1 DKGKDALGLYWWRL
15 TTSLGRHQQHRQH
28 FVDAGQPAGVNLA
41 DVQRCGLEELL
52 EQNFVLAHLSGCYA
66 HPERL
71 QGIAYSPMAQHIVR
85 AGWLLDPVG
94 LELGQ
99 LAHPGDGLRHRPALV
114 GVLPRPNVKAEPQ
127 PLSPASLV
135 VSSTYAAEYSAGQM
149 AFVEI
154 DSIRVDP
161 LSGTLYL
168 LLLLPLQLVLTANPS
183 FPRLRGTRI
192 NISKTGNP
200 SDQAV
205 PTVSASAFRIV
216 VDGNDRIR
224 TSADRSSTPPAAEL
238 LDVVWA
244 AASEAKLSSPLQ
256 PALKQRRQTAGPAG
270 PTGACAA
277 AFSRGRIARSR
288 PDSQP
293 RRIVLKAVVAAAVA
307 GAKKPAVGAVLA
319 RLLVAVDEAD
329 VAVPLLHGDGRLQ
342 QAGPGAEAEAQAKA
356 DRKSARSWRFSRS
369 GQRRQRASIGHDWL
383 QLLGRLDIDASRL
396 FQFIAIG
403 ISFIVNAA
411 SIVFGALLI
420 VTASTATTSGRRNK
434 FGVSSLTHVLA
445 VQAFDFSTI
454 TIAVVSPS
462 DQAATESSGVAAAAD
477 CGYDSSA
484 KGAHDDAVDN
494 WIGAG
499 VQGHQEHA
507 NQLRGR
513 VVHVLHQVQVPEQ
526 MPVITTADLVSSVAA
541 RRRKRLAAAAERRLP
556 RPLRRQTIPTYRQ
569 TTPVDEAEPGEAV
582 HLEYAFPD
590 GIGDLAAAQV
600 AARVELYGEH
610 VNNVYEERAG
620 GCRSPA
626 ERLVPDR
633 AEHGPVAIDGNQ
645 QQVLDAGEHRVPVE
659 QLAVQHVTE
668 HKAEAAAVR
677 GILIWLQDDHQS
689 EGAHEQRRRASVA
702 TTNEFP
708 ARPRV
713 AMTTWVQRRPAAH
726 QAAAAAA
733 AASAALSVAV
743 ALPRPPAVVV
753 DKSLISADTSDFD
766 SSGMVSRGARTGGS
780 GRGLS
785 FSGAANL
792 KQSISKWKTVTRER
806 RHVHDIPHK
815 SIQLEDE
822 KACPVSPLLAIDDHN
837 GRTRLFGRDLI
848 DNGVTPDQKALNKR
862 LLVYFVRISTP
873 DSDLHSN
880 ELDTDFIMDLI
891 AQGADL
897 NAKDRYG
904 QTVLHEVAANWSP
917 SVMDLMIECGGNPN
931 AADYLGWTPLHVA
944 AASNYPEMCRVL
956 VRRRADKEAKSSNDQ
971 TPLFFAAKTDSARSL
986 RALIKLGCKMEV
998 RDKRNRTPLF
1008 AASELDRSATSAVL
1022 LEHGADAFSQDSS
1035 GQIAFVPLLQKMP
1048 PLAKAALEQLY
1059 ETFRIER
1066 VQRLDL
1072 FRLDP
1077 IIIRDSSKGE
1087 EPKEGS
1093 ISPTQLDE
1101 LPYVSAVLLQLAT
1114 IILWT
1119 VFAVMKEWT
1128 QRYEYQLP
1136 EEWYRILI
1144 LVLAILLTLYNIG
1157 DEIHEYLQSKKRHER
1172 WKKWRLEQIDEDRK
1186 HCHAKHSE
1194 ELDYWLG
1201 ERAIVVK
1208 SNVSYFSDFWNYLDW
1223 MCYLLLVASIVSH
1236 FVDVGYPGGEG
1247 NLIVARWHVRIMAAN
1262 IVLLWVRLLKYAKP
1276 FEFFG
1281 PFIVMLGMIAGD
1293 LLKFFL
1299 LYLEFL
1305 IPFACVFWTILG
1317 GEKNNLKEADV
1328 LQSGTLKNYTAHNF
1342 TKVTVKNF
1350 GKVNELLFSVFRITL
1365 VDDYDY

>member
-1 DKGKDALGLYWWRL
+1 M
-15 TTSLGRHQQHRQH
+15 
-28 FVDAGQPAGVNLA
+28 A
-41 DVQRCGLEELL
+41 D
-52 EQNFVLAHLSGCYA
+52 
-66 HPERL
+66 
-71 QGIAYSPMAQHIVR
+71 
-85 AGWLLDPVG
+85 
-94 LELGQ
+94 
-99 LAHPGDGLRHRPALV
+99 
-114 GVLPRPNVKAEPQ
+114 
-127 PLSPASLV
+127 
-135 VSSTYAAEYSAGQM
+135 
-149 AFVEI
+149 
-154 DSIRVDP
+154 
-161 LSGTLYL
+161 
-168 LLLLPLQLVLTANPS
+168 
-183 FPRLRGTRI
+183 
-192 NISKTGNP
+192 
-200 SDQAV
+200 
-205 PTVSASAFRIV
+205 
-216 VDGNDRIR
+216 
-224 TSADRSSTPPAAEL
+224 
-238 LDVVWA
+238 
-244 AASEAKLSSPLQ
+244 
-256 PALKQRRQTAGPAG
+256 
-270 PTGACAA
+270 
-277 AFSRGRIARSR
+277 
-288 PDSQP
+288 
-293 RRIVLKAVVAAAVA
+293 
-307 GAKKPAVGAVLA
+307 
-319 RLLVAVDEAD
+319 
-329 VAVPLLHGDGRLQ
+329 
-342 QAGPGAEAEAQAKA
+342 
-356 DRKSARSWRFSRS
+356 
-369 GQRRQRASIGHDWL
+369 
-383 QLLGRLDIDASRL
+383 
-396 FQFIAIG
+396 
-403 ISFIVNAA
+403 
-411 SIVFGALLI
+411 
-420 VTASTATTSGRRNK
+420 
-434 FGVSSLTHVLA
+434 
-445 VQAFDFSTI
+445 FD
-454 TIAVVSPS
+454 
-462 DQAATESSGVAAAAD
+462 
-477 CGYDSSA
+477 DSSEKPQA
-484 KGAHDDAVDN
+484 
-494 WIGAG
+494 
-499 VQGHQEHA
+499 Q
-507 NQLRGR
+507 
-513 VVHVLHQVQVPEQ
+513 
-526 MPVITTADLVSSVAA
+526 SS
-541 RRRKRLAAAAERRLP
+541 
-556 RPLRRQTIPTYRQ
+556 
-569 TTPVDEAEPGEAV
+569 
-582 HLEYAFPD
+582 
-590 GIGDLAAAQV
+590 
-600 AARVELYGEH
+600 
-610 VNNVYEERAG
+610 
-620 GCRSPA
+620 
-626 ERLVPDR
+626 
-633 AEHGPVAIDGNQ
+633 
-645 QQVLDAGEHRVPVE
+645 
-659 QLAVQHVTE
+659 
-668 HKAEAAAVR
+668 
-677 GILIWLQDDHQS
+677 
-689 EGAHEQRRRASVA
+689 
-702 TTNEFP
+702 
-708 ARPRV
+708 
-713 AMTTWVQRRPAAH
+713 
-726 QAAAAAA
+726 
-733 AASAALSVAV
+733 
-743 ALPRPPAVVV
+743 
-753 DKSLISADTSDFD
+753 
-766 SSGMVSRGARTGGS
+766 
-780 GRGLS
+780 RGLS

-1101 LPYVSAVLLQLAT
+1101 LPYVSAVKAITRTKNFLAIKSPVVQEFIRFQWINYGRWTALWQVLLQLAT

-1317 GEKNNLKEADV
+1317 GENNLKEADV

-1365 VDDYDY
+1365 VDDYDYAGMILIDQITSQILLGVWFAVSTILFLNLFIAQLSESFKQVYDNAKAAAVMQKAITLNEYYENMLLRNKVKYHQELEKRHPLEKTYDDDVTDVNQTEELQKATLQIRSTVEDIKSKFDHLYEAEIQESDDEELIDGDGEKALELSAETHQKQLSERIGALESTLDKELKSIKSTLRDLAIVVAGGRGSQTGSNRRPQANHGTESNA